1 MNHAVPGTINQ
12 DMVLIGIRI
21 GIPLFTADIGAQRS
35 TNAHLLFFI
44 LVSLQ
49 KTGLRMLD
57 WSLLLLLL
65 LLLVMLL
72 LGAVALAV
80 PVAFAAAVA
89 VAVTHTFRKLGSDA
103 FDVFAV

>member
-1 MNHAVPGTINQ
+1 MRVSA
-12 DMVLIGIRI
+12 VLIMADTGIKLCI
-21 GIPLFTADIGAQRS
+21 ADTGAQRS

-80 PVAFAAAVA
+80 PVAFAAAAA
-89 VAVTHTFRKLGSDA
+89 VAVTHIFRKLGSDA
-103 FDVFAV
+103 FDVSLQFDA